1 MKHLKLEGD
10 FLKVP
15 GKGAMMQKKK
25 RENSEIKYHGFQECP
40 ELPGLLPLGSSEQM
54 AEDTIEG
61 GWSRPGDDSDVLD
74 FCLSLEFLFACLSQ

>member
-15 GKGAMMQKKK
+15 GKGAMLQKKE
-25 RENSEIKYHGFQECP
+25 RDNSEIKYLRFLECP
-40 ELPGLLPLGSSEQM
+40 ELAGLLPLGSSEQM

-61 GWSRPGDDSDVLD
+61 GWSRPGDDSEVLD
-74 FCLSLEFLFACLSQ
+74 FCLFCL